1 MWWEWKGMLFLNS
14 IEAAEAVFEWKSFV
28 TQSVHGQIVIHD

>member
-14 IEAAEAVFEWKSFV
+14 SEAAEAVFEWN
-28 TQSVHGQIVIHD
+28 HGQIVMHD